1 MGTARYLAAAL
12 VAALTIGASTEAALA
27 QTYPSRPVTL
37 IIPYPPG
44 GFVDGLGRIIA
55 KQFGTR
61 TGGTMIVESRPGRDG
76 IVGSYAAARAA
87 PDGYTLLLGD
97 SNPLTVAPLM
107 HATLP
112 YDPMADFARIATITS
127 SNPIMIARAES
138 PLKSITDVVDAAKA
152 RPGKL
157 TYGSGTVGQQLM
169 IEMLK
174 VRANVSMLHVPYKGG
189 SQVITDLLGGHVDLA
204 ATASANYINLRTK
217 VVALAIASEARFTH
231 LPEVPTMVEL
241 GYPGFI
247 MGAWLGILGPRGLPP
262 ELVSFLTPLI
272 AEIVNSPEF
281 GDFAQRA
288 GNQVVFL
295 TGDEFDRRMIA
306 DRETLGPLVKAA
318 GLKAE

>member
-1 MGTARYLAAAL
+1 MATARYLERSMIPRVEPEGRLFRKPVSTHSASKDARERAVDQVRGRLFRDHALAAAL
-12 VAALTIGASTEAALA
+12 VAAFTISGATLEAPA
-27 QTYPSRPVTL
+27 QTYPSKPVTL
-37 IIPYPPG
+37 IVPYPPG

-112 YDPMADFARIATITS
+112 YDSMADFTRIATITS

-138 PLKSITDVVDAAKA
+138 PLKSIADVVDAAKA

-189 SQVITDLLGGHVDLA
+189 SQVMTDLLGGHVDLA
-204 ATASANYINLRTK
+204 ATATANYINLRTRSWPWPLQARP
-217 VVALAIASEARFTH
+217 VSSICPRSRRCSSWVTRASSWAPGSASWARA
-231 LPEVPTMVEL
+231 VC
-241 GYPGFI
+241 
-247 MGAWLGILGPRGLPP
+247 
-262 ELVSFLTPLI
+262 
-272 AEIVNSPEF
+272 
-281 GDFAQRA
+281 
-288 GNQVVFL
+288 
-295 TGDEFDRRMIA
+295 RRSWC
-306 DRETLGPLVKAA
+306 PC
-318 GLKAE
+318 

>member
-1 MGTARYLAAAL
+1 MRAARYLAAAL
-12 VAALTIGASTEAALA
+12 AAALTIGGSMAASA
-27 QTYPSRPVTL
+27 QTYPSKPVTL
-37 IIPYPPG
+37 IVPYPPG

-97 SNPLTVAPLM
+97 SNPLTVAPLL

-112 YDPMADFARIATITS
+112 YDSMADFTRIATITS

-138 PLKSITDVVDAAKA
+138 PLKSIADVVEAAKA

-157 TYGSGTVGQQLM
+157 SYGSGTVGQQLM

-174 VRANVSMLHVPYKGG
+174 VRADLAMLHVPYKGG
-189 SQVITDLLGGHVDLA
+189 SQVMTDLLGGHIDLA

-217 VVALAIASEARFTH
+217 VTALAIASEARFKH
-231 LPEVPTMVEL
+231 LPEVPTMLEL
-241 GYPGFI
+241 GYPGFV
-247 MGAWLGILGPRGLPP
+247 MGAWLGILAPRGLPA

-272 AEIVNSPEF
+272 GEVVRSPEF
-281 GDFAQRA
+281 EDFAQRA

-295 TGDEFDRRMIA
+295 TGDEFTGRMIA
-306 DRETLGPLVKAA
+306 DRDTLGPLVKAA
-318 GLKAE
+318 GMKAE

>member
-1 MGTARYLAAAL
+1 MGTVRYLAAAL
-12 VAALTIGASTEAALA
+12 LAALTIGGLAPEASAR
-27 QTYPSRPVTL
+27 TYPSKPVTL

-55 KQFGTR
+55 KEFGTR

-112 YDPMADFARIATITS
+112 YDSMADFTRIATITS
-127 SNPIMIARAES
+127 SNPIMIARVES
-138 PLKSITDVVDAAKA
+138 PLKSIADVVDAAKA
-152 RPGKL
+152 HPGKL

-217 VVALAIASEARFTH
+217 VVALAIASEARFKH

-241 GYPGFI
+241 GYPGFM

-272 AEIVNSPEF
+272 GEIVNSPEF

-288 GNQVVFL
+288 GN
-295 TGDEFDRRMIA
+295 
-306 DRETLGPLVKAA
+306 
-318 GLKAE
+318 